1 MTLKWFER
9 LDAKPRLLL
18 SIAVTGLVYFFLSH
32 GLTAIARVIIS
43 WDAGVIVFLV
53 LVWLMTKGAT
63 AAMMRKNA
71 QRQDE
76 NRLTILSLVV
86 ASACISLLA
95 IAFLLKGSK
104 NLPEWHLELHVA
116 LGVITI
122 VASWLL
128 AHTMFALHYA
138 HLYYNR
144 ANNDSLP
151 EGVEALDFPQEHQPD
166 YWDFFYFSF
175 VIGMTGQVSDVA
187 IASRPMRRLALIQG
201 IMSFFFNT
209 VVLALTINLV
219 AGLI

>member
-18 SIAVTGLVYFFLSH
+18 SVIITGLVYLFLSRR
-32 GLTAIARVIIS
+32 LTQIARVIIS
-43 WDAGVIVFLV
+43 WDAGVIVFLG

-63 AAMMRKNA
+63 AARVRKNA

-95 IAFLLKGSK
+95 IAFLLKSSK
-104 NLPEWHLELHVA
+104 NLPEWNLELHVA
-116 LGVITI
+116 LGVVTI
-122 VASWLL
+122 VSSWLL

-138 HLYYNR
+138 HLYYNNV
-144 ANNDSLP
+144 NNDSLA
-151 EGVEALDFPQEHQPD
+151 EGVEALDFPQERQPD

-175 VIGMTGQVSDVA
+175 VIGMTAQVSDVA

-201 IMSFFFNT
+201 IVSFFFNT